1 MKKDIF
7 LIAAA
12 ILIFIFAVKSIFQ
25 IQMLVKIVIG
35 VLIVCLFL
43 YRQLK
48 PHKDMLYPKYQK
60 WFSGI
65 EALYDWLFKLL
76 NLAPVKLGNTLSI
89 DITSLLLLVLF
100 IILLIL

>member
-12 ILIFIFAVKSIFQ
+12 IFIFLFAVKSILQ
-25 IQMLVKIVIG
+25 IKMLIKILIG
-35 VLIVCLFL
+35 ALIVCLFL

-48 PHKDMLYPKYQK
+48 PYKNMLYPKYQK
-60 WFSGI
+60 WFSVI
-65 EALYDWLFKLL
+65 ESLFDWLFKLL
-76 NLAPVKLGNTLSI
+76 NLNPVKLGNTLSI